1 MNRTDRL
8 LALVLRLQGTGKQR
22 AEDLAASFETSKR
35 TIYRDIQALSE
46 AGVPVVS
53 LPGQGYSLM
62 EGYFLP
68 PLSFTTDEATML
80 LMGADFMARSFDA
93 EYREAARSAGA
104 KIEAV
109 LPGKLRDEVR
119 YLQDSIFFVP
129 INEPSQPG
137 EAQMLQQ
144 VRRAIMTR
152 KTTRF
157 RYHTR
162 FTEDGKGKQRV
173 READP
178 YGMLN
183 AGGIWYMVAHC
194 HLRRDTRI
202 FRLDRVADLSILDKR
217 FERPPGFKMTEPE
230 HEDQRNIV
238 VRALFEKEIAP
249 WVREARSYFVVEM
262 QDKPEGLLVILRVR
276 MESEIVQWLL
286 SWGGSVRVL
295 EPDSLRLR
303 LAEEGRRIIENNRN
317 L

>member
-8 LALVLRLQGTGKQR
+8 LALVLKLQCNGRQR
-22 AEDLAASFETSKR
+22 AEDLASAFETSKR

-46 AGVPVVS
+46 AGVPVVA

-62 EGYFLP
+62 AGYFLP

-80 LMGADFMARSFDA
+80 LMGADFVAKSFDA
-93 EYREAARSAGA
+93 EYRGAAHSAAA

-109 LPGKLRDEVR
+109 LPEKLRDEVR
-119 YLQDSIFFVP
+119 YLQDSICFVP
-129 INEPSQPG
+129 ISEPDRPG
-137 EAQMLQQ
+137 ESEMLQQ
-144 VRRAIMTR
+144 LRRAIVSR
-152 KTTRF
+152 KTARF

-183 AGGIWYMVAHC
+183 AGGTWYMVAHC
-194 HLRRDTRI
+194 HLRGDTRI
-202 FRLDRVADLSILDKR
+202 FRLDRVADLLILDRR
-217 FERPPGFKMTEPE
+217 FERPPAFKMTEPE
-230 HEDQRNIV
+230 PREQRKIV
-238 VRALFEKEIAP
+238 VRALFDKEIAP
-249 WVREARSYFVVEM
+249 WVREARSYFVVDMEE
-262 QDKPEGLLVILRVR
+262 KPEGLLVMLRVR

-286 SWGGSVRVL
+286 GWGGSVRVL
-295 EPDSLRLR
+295 EPDSLRRR
-303 LAEEGRRIIENNRN
+303 LVEEGKRIIENNRN

>member
-8 LALVLRLQGTGKQR
+8 LALVLKLQGNGRQR

-46 AGVPVVS
+46 AGVPVIS
-53 LPGQGYSLM
+53 MPGQGYSLM

-93 EYREAARSAGA
+93 EYREAAHSAGA
-104 KIEAV
+104 KIETV
-109 LPGKLRDEVR
+109 LPEKLRDEVR
-119 YLQDSIFFVP
+119 SLRESIRFVP
-129 INEPSQPG
+129 INQPDRPG
-137 EAQMLQQ
+137 EAEMLQQ

-152 KTTRF
+152 KTARF

-183 AGGIWYMVAHC
+183 AGGIWYLVAHC

-202 FRLDRVADLSILDKR
+202 FRLDRLADLSILDKR
-217 FERPPGFKMTEPE
+217 FERPSGFKLTEPE
-230 HEDQRNIV
+230 RDEQRNIV
-238 VRALFEKEIAP
+238 VRALFDREIAP

-262 QDKPEGLLVILRVR
+262 EDTSEGLLVVLRVR

-286 SWGGSVRVL
+286 GWGGNVRVL

-303 LAEEGRRIIENNRN
+303 LAEEGRRILENNRN

>member
-8 LALVLRLQGTGKQR
+8 LALVLKLQGNGRQR

-68 PLSFTTDEATML
+68 PLSFTSDEATML

-93 EYREAARSAGA
+93 EYRAAAHSAGA
-104 KIEAV
+104 KIEAG
-109 LPGKLRDEVR
+109 LPEKLREDVR
-119 YLQDSIFFVP
+119 NLQDSICFVP
-129 INEPSQPG
+129 INGPDRSG
-137 EAQMLQQ
+137 EAEMLQQ

-152 KTTRF
+152 KTARF

-194 HLRRDTRI
+194 HLRRDTRV
-202 FRLDRVADLSILDKR
+202 FRLDRLADLSILDKR
-217 FERPPGFKMTEPE
+217 FERPPGFKMTKPE
-230 HEDQRNIV
+230 HDEQRNIV
-238 VRALFEKEIAP
+238 VRALFEREIAP

-262 QDKPEGLLVILRVR
+262 QDTPEGLLVVLRVR

-286 SWGGSVRVL
+286 GWGGNVRVL

-303 LAEEGRRIIENNRN
+303 LAEEGRRIVENNRN
-317 L
+317 P

>member
-8 LALVLRLQGTGKQR
+8 LALVLKLQGNGRQR

-80 LMGADFMARSFDA
+80 LLGADFVAKSFDA
-93 EYREAARSAGA
+93 QYRGAAHSAGA

-109 LPGKLRDEVR
+109 LPEKLRDEVR
-119 YLQDSIFFVP
+119 YLQDSICFVP
-129 INEPSQPG
+129 INEPDRPG
-137 EAQMLQQ
+137 EAEMLQQ
-144 VRRAIMTR
+144 VRRAIIAR

-173 READP
+173 REANP

-183 AGGIWYMVAHC
+183 AGGTWYMAAHC

-202 FRLDRVADLSILDKR
+202 FRLDRVADLSILDKT
-217 FERPPGFKMTEPE
+217 FERPPGFKMSEPE
-230 HEDQRNIV
+230 YPDQRNIL
-238 VRALFEKEIAP
+238 VRALFDKEIAP

-262 QDKPEGLLVILRVR
+262 EDKPEGLLVMLRVR

-286 SWGGSVRVL
+286 GWGGNVRVL
-295 EPDSLRLR
+295 EPDSLRRR
-303 LAEEGRRIIENNRN
+303 LAEEGLRIVENNRKT
-317 L
+317 